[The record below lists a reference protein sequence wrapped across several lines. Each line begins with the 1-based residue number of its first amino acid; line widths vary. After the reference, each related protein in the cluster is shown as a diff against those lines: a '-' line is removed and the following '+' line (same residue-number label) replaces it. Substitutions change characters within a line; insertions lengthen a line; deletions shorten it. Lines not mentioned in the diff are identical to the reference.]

1 VARKSSHKVVYGREV
16 VLLLNADNCQLIID
30 LALKRVDRLGSVIE
44 APTFL
49 VHLSLSF
56 LALLL
61 FRESFS
67 FIPRQISHIEQEPS
81 GEPSPEAL
89 RS

>member
-1 VARKSSHKVVYGREV
+1 MIYEALLRSLKRKVARKSSHKVVDGGEV
-16 VLLLNADNCQLIID
+16 VLLLNADYCQLIID

-49 VHLSLSF
+49 IYLSLSF

-67 FIPRQISHIEQEPS
+67 FIPREISHVE
-81 GEPSPEAL
+81 
-89 RS
+89 